1 MPAPNLI
8 ERMENLIAA
17 LEDASEEILNSVNV
31 LNTGQQAAIARIDD
45 AGGIAGEI
53 LTMIDGR

>member
-8 ERMENLIAA
+8 ERMENLVAA